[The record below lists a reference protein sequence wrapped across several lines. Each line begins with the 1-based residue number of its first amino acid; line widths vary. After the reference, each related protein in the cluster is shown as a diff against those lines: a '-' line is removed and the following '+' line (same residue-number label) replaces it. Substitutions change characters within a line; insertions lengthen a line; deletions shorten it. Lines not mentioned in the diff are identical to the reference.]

1 MPEHTGG
8 ELLADDGEA
17 PLIVGVVEGVGLALE
32 ERKVRVHAGALYAVE
47 RLWHERGVD
56 AAIHGDLLHDQ
67 PKRHDVVRHAKCLG
81 VAEVDLVLARRVL
94 VERVL
99 DRDAHRLK
107 HVDRGLAQIARH
119 VSGREIEIRGV
130 VDRLG
135 STTLGLARFEVEEL
149 GFRSGEE
156 RVPLLPGGGEVALQ
170 DLSGIPLERGVIKA
184 LDVAEH
190 PARRLVSF
198 GPRQQ
203 FEGGGIG
210 TGEDIGLVDSAK
222 AVDGGAVELH
232 TLVEHLL
239 EFGRRDRH

>member
-17 PLIVGVVEGVGLALE
+17 SLIVGVVEGVGLALE
-32 ERKVRVHAGALYAVE
+32 ERKVCVHAGALHAVE

-67 PKRHDVVRHAKCLG
+67 PKRHDVVRHAECLG

-107 HVDRGLAQIARH
+107 HVDRGLAEIARH
-119 VSGREIEIRGV
+119 IGGCEIEIRGV

-135 STTLGLARFEVEEL
+135 STTLGLPRLEVEEL

-156 RVPLLPGGGEVALQ
+156 GVPLLPGRSEVALQ
-170 DLSGIPLERGVIKA
+170 DLSGIPLKRGVIKA

-190 PARRLVSF
+190 PA
-198 GPRQQ
+198 
-203 FEGGGIG
+203 
-210 TGEDIGLVDSAK
+210 
-222 AVDGGAVELH
+222 
-232 TLVEHLL
+232 
-239 EFGRRDRH
+239 